1 MKSRTNII
9 IASMAFTILV
19 TGCFIGK
26 EIAFSTKYN
35 RYDSNNTNIN
45 TANIIKSEQV
55 AYLSQTEKEKQKTF
69 EVPDGDTSFKSY
81 MDYRAITN
89 IRSDQFKLQQEC
101 VTDSHGLRRYGE
113 DYVIAV
119 GSYYSKNIGDR
130 LTIMLDN
137 GDSFTAVVGDFKAD
151 DCTDTY
157 HRYYAMSD
165 GRKNVI
171 EFIVDTDA
179 LDNKARRMGDISYID
194 GFSGNVIKI
203 AKSKSN

>member
-19 TGCFIGK
+19 TGCFVGK
-26 EIAFSTKYN
+26 EIAISTKYN
-35 RYDSNNTNIN
+35 TYDSNNTNIN

-55 AYLSQTEKEKQKTF
+55 SDLSQAEKEKQKTF

-89 IRSDQFKLQQEC
+89 ICSDQFKLQQEC
-101 VTDSHGLRRYGE
+101 VTDSHGLRRYGD

-130 LTIMLDN
+130 LTITLDN
-137 GDSFTAVVGDFKAD
+137 GSSFTAVVGDFKANKH
-151 DCTDTY
+151 TDSTN
-157 HRYYAMSD
+157 RYYAMS
-165 GRKNVI
+165 GGKKNVI

-194 GFSGNVIKI
+194 GFVGNV
-203 AKSKSN
+203 KSIEKVG